1 MIILEKERSALA
13 TVIGSVANNIDSSQ
27 VRHRQREHGDIEL
40 IMSFIRSET
49 VYIDSWIRDSGRENC
64 IFEPTLTHLGMS
76 NVEKFWKLIH
86 DLKHQEI
93 FQLGQKMQLNCE
105 NFV

>member
-1 MIILEKERSALA
+1 MQFYTVSLTARALLFAHLSSKSSVFSCRALAFSLTRRARSSLSCEILDLKIVFMIFILEKERSALA

-49 VYIDSWIRDSGRENC
+49 VYIDS
-64 IFEPTLTHLGMS
+64 
-76 NVEKFWKLIH
+76 
-86 DLKHQEI
+86 
-93 FQLGQKMQLNCE
+93 
-105 NFV
+105 

>member
-49 VYIDSWIRDSGRENC
+49 VYIDS
-64 IFEPTLTHLGMS
+64 
-76 NVEKFWKLIH
+76 
-86 DLKHQEI
+86 
-93 FQLGQKMQLNCE
+93 
-105 NFV
+105 